1 MAEQLKSK
9 AHVLALY
16 RAAKEVGVD
25 PATLSA
31 ENPFTKSGATAAM
44 IQGVIQENDAILAAE
59 MRQAAGIGPNLAAVA
74 QMISGGEIDDAARQE
89 LIRTDPKFAQSE
101 IAKAKAEDAEFMNG
115 MEKASKNLRMQ
126 RFMQQAGG
134 N

>member
-1 MAEQLKSK
+1 
-9 AHVLALY
+9 
-16 RAAKEVGVD
+16 
-25 PATLSA
+25 
-31 ENPFTKSGATAAM
+31 M
-44 IQGVIQENDAILAAE
+44 IQEAIQQNDAVLAAE

-101 IAKAKAEDAEFMNG
+101 IAKAKAEDAEFMSG